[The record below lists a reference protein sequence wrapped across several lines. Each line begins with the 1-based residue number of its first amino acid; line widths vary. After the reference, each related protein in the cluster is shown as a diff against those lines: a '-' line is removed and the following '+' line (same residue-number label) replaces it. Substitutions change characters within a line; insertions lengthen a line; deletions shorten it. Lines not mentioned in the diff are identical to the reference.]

1 MRLKDFIMKMK
12 LLFLFVLMIFGAL
25 TIDAQ
30 VRDFKPKSGTMK
42 PAGRSYFYAEL
53 VSSETSDGRQVTL
66 QIDKDYRNY
75 FSDTNDQKMIA
86 ALMTQQFQSI
96 PQALSFLSMN
106 GWEFVDQFAIHHD
119 REVEQRVLVR
129 RPAAMAVVAAPV
141 KTK

>member
-1 MRLKDFIMKMK
+1 MKMK
-12 LLFLFVLMIFGAL
+12 LLFLSVLMIFGAF

-30 VRDFKPKSGTMK
+30 VRDFKPKSSTMK